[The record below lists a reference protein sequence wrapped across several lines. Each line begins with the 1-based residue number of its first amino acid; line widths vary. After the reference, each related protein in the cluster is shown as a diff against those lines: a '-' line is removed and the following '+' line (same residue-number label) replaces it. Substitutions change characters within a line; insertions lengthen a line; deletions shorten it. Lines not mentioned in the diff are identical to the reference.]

1 MMFLPQHQLN
11 LMRSETARYLRYII
25 GSMSV
30 PILASFVCSVPA
42 SAWEKPSPLAQLPDT
57 EESLEIIELDA
68 TPESLDPDAELTP
81 DELRPLSLDSTV
93 LSLPGAERL
102 IEEAKVAVGQ
112 QNYELASQKLQEA
125 RQILNQLSTY
135 YQELAA
141 SFSGIDNRVFES
153 QRDMAL
159 QAAQLRDRATY
170 ELAVLHRAQNKPE
183 LAVPLLVQII
193 RSQNPTR
200 DLGQNAYRQLF
211 ELGFVDAPYPRPRNA
226 QSAPST
232 LNAQE

>member
-1 MMFLPQHQLN
+1 
-11 LMRSETARYLRYII
+11 MRSETVRYLRYII
-25 GSMSV
+25 GSTSG
-30 PILASFVCSVPA
+30 PILASFVWFAPVQAQEAP
-42 SAWEKPSPLAQLPDT
+42 KHQAQLPET
-57 EESLEIIELDA
+57 EENLEIIELDS
-68 TPESLDPDAELTP
+68 TPESLDPELEPGP
-81 DELRPLSLDSTV
+81 DELRPLSLDSSV

-102 IEEAKVAVGQ
+102 IDEAKLAVGQ
-112 QNYELASQKLQEA
+112 QDYELASQKLQEA

-141 SFSGIDNRVFES
+141 SFSGIDNRIFEN

-170 ELAVLHRAQNKPE
+170 ELALLHRAQNKPE

-226 QSAPST
+226 QSSPST
-232 LNAQE
+232 LSSQ